1 MMDWAKVRETLFNP
15 SRLAEIAEPM
25 LVREAGA
32 CVWGVVV
39 EVGMSGGLDLLA
51 AYANATARYY
61 NYSGRA
67 VIWERA
73 DASLDGAIVD
83 VLRAAVKIVP
93 YIGLSDEPH
102 RPAPSTSDARLTIL
116 TPDGFCFGEGP
127 LDVLGRD
134 QMASSL
140 LGPATALMTKLTR
153 LVS

>member
-1 MMDWAKVRETLFNP
+1 MADWVEMRETLFLAR
-15 SRLAEIAEPM
+15 RLEEIPDAM
-25 LVREAGA
+25 LVHEAGA

-61 NYSGRA
+61 NFSGRA
-67 VIWERA
+67 VIWERP
-73 DASLDGAIVD
+73 DASLDAAIAD

-93 YIGLSDEPH
+93 YIGLSDEPL
-102 RPAPSTSDARLTIL
+102 RPPPTTSMARLSIL
-116 TPDGFCFGEGP
+116 TPEGFCFGEGP

-140 LGPATALMTKLTR
+140 LGPATALMTKLTK

>member
-1 MMDWAKVRETLFNP
+1 MTDWAELRDALFLTR
-15 SRLAEIAEPM
+15 RLEEIPAAM
-25 LVREAGA
+25 LVREGGA

-51 AYANATARYY
+51 AYANGTARYY

-67 VIWERA
+67 VIWEHG
-73 DASLDGAIVD
+73 DASLDAAIAD
-83 VLRAAVKIVP
+83 VLRAAVKLVP
-93 YIGLSDEPH
+93 YIGLSTEPH
-102 RPAPSTSDARLTIL
+102 RPPPSTSEARLTIL

-140 LGPATALMTKLTR
+140 LGPATALMMKLTR